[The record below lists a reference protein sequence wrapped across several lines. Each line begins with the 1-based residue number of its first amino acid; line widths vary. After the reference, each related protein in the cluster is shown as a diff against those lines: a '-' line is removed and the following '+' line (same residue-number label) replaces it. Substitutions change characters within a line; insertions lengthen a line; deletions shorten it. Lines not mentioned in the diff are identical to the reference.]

1 MGDNMRLS
9 DLQNKEIV
17 STESGRNIGSIMD
30 IEIDIT
36 TGNIISLLLEQRKG
50 FRFLTKSSEFD
61 NKIEWKNIIKIGE
74 DVILVK
80 K

>member
-1 MGDNMRLS
+1 MRLS

-17 STESGRNIGSIMD
+17 STETGRNIGSIMD
-30 IEIDIT
+30 VEIDIT

-50 FRFLTKSSEFD
+50 FRFLTKSTEFD

>member
-1 MGDNMRLS
+1 MRLS

-36 TGNIISLLLEQRKG
+36 TGNIISLLLEQKKT
-50 FRFLTKSSEFD
+50 FRFLTKSTEFD

>member
-1 MGDNMRLS
+1 MRLS

-17 STESGRNIGSIMD
+17 STVTGRNIGNIVD
-30 IEIDIT
+30 VEIDIT
-36 TGNIISLLLEQRKG
+36 TGKILALLLEPRRSFK
-50 FRFLTKSSEFD
+50 LLSKSQVLDSS
-61 NKIEWKNIIKIGE
+61 IEWNNIVKIGE